1 MLTSTEGEDKREIVV
16 GNGKLHRMIDP
27 ARLRLLLALHEGGT
41 LHAAAA
47 TLHISPSAASQQLAT
62 LAREAGA
69 PLTEADGRRLRL
81 TDAGR
86 VLVDHAYVLLAD
98 LERARGA
105 VQSTVTG
112 ELGTLVVGS
121 FPSTIAS
128 LLIPAVRQL
137 RESRPSLR
145 VDVREIK
152 VPDCLAELTGGE
164 LDVVVAIEAAGAPA
178 AEDPRFARVSLGT
191 DDVDVALPAGHR
203 LAGEDVVDLGLLADD
218 DWVST
223 IEGDSCD
230 QLLLLA
236 CACAGFRPRVRH
248 RSGDWM
254 AMLALVEAGMGVAS
268 VPRAGGFPVPDGVV
282 TRTTSGHDIRRHVY
296 AAFRRGA
303 DSRPAVAAFLDA
315 VADVAR
321 QATR

>member
-1 MLTSTEGEDKREIVV
+1 MLADREDEDKRDVV
-16 GNGKLHRMIDP
+16 AGNDKFIRMIDP
-27 ARLRLLLALHEGGT
+27 ARLRLLLALHERGT
-41 LHAAAA
+41 LHAAASV
-47 TLHISPSAASQQLAT
+47 LHISPSAASQQLAT

-69 PLTEADGRRLRL
+69 PLTETEGRRLRL

-98 LERARGA
+98 LERAQGA
-105 VQSTVTG
+105 VQATVTG
-112 ELGTLVVGS
+112 ELGSLVVGS

-128 LLIPAVRQL
+128 LLIPAARLL
-137 RESRPSLR
+137 RENRPLLR

-152 VPDCLAELTGGE
+152 VPDCLEELTSGE
-164 LDVVVAIEAAGAPA
+164 LDVVVAIEAAGAPG

-191 DDVDVALPAGHR
+191 DDVDVALPTDHR
-203 LAGEDVVDLGLLADD
+203 LAGDDVVELALLADD

-236 CACAGFRPRVRH
+236 CASAGFRPRVRH
-248 RSGDWM
+248 RAGDWM

-268 VPRAGGFPVPDGVV
+268 VPRAGGFPVPAGVV
-282 TRTTSGHDIRRHVY
+282 TRATKGHDVRRHVY
-296 AAFRRGA
+296 AAFRGGA
-303 DSRPAVAAFLDA
+303 DARPSVAAFLDA
-315 VADVAR
+315 LAEAAG
-321 QATR
+321 QANR